1 MSACCIYILELQNN
15 KFYIG
20 KSYDEN
26 GMDMRIKAHFEG
38 RGSKWTRL
46 YTPIKI
52 LDKYLKCHPREEDYL
67 TKIYMDLHGIENVR
81 GGAYAEIEL
90 PKDHLNILE
99 MERRSTFDLCY
110 ECGEDH
116 FVRECDERRKKIE
129 KENIE
134 RSIKYI
140 EEKGLKFLG
149 RKKKPERNI
158 KELNEDKETKV
169 TRMKNVKVKDIVI
182 MLGKED
188 NSKEEWENNG
198 NFAND
203 YSRNRKYNI
212 FTDNDEE
219 KSIDED
225 EETNIFTPDKNDII
239 TKNEFKEVKEFKE
252 LKDYSILM
260 DELNNYI
267 LSIYNNISSNTSQV
281 PQEFSSYKKRQNIDN
296 ILTENIKNELCLSFE
311 IMNTINQNLDYY
323 ARNGKIISKQYIIF
337 KEIIRNKIFYHAMNF
352 IKKEEESKISDNSF
366 EKPKYI
372 IFMEII
378 KKYFEGFD
386 R

>member
-1 MSACCIYILELQNN
+1 
-15 KFYIG
+15 
-20 KSYDEN
+20 
-26 GMDMRIKAHFEG
+26 
-38 RGSKWTRL
+38 
-46 YTPIKI
+46 
-52 LDKYLKCHPREEDYL
+52 
-67 TKIYMDLHGIENVR
+67 
-81 GGAYAEIEL
+81 
-90 PKDHLNILE
+90 
-99 MERRSTFDLCY
+99 
-110 ECGEDH
+110 
-116 FVRECDERRKKIE
+116 
-129 KENIE
+129 
-134 RSIKYI
+134 
-140 EEKGLKFLG
+140 
-149 RKKKPERNI
+149 
-158 KELNEDKETKV
+158 
-169 TRMKNVKVKDIVI
+169 
-182 MLGKED
+182 
-188 NSKEEWENNG
+188 
-198 NFAND
+198 
-203 YSRNRKYNI
+203 
-212 FTDNDEE
+212 
-219 KSIDED
+219 
-225 EETNIFTPDKNDII
+225 
-239 TKNEFKEVKEFKE
+239 
-252 LKDYSILM
+252 M